1 MSAKDDEAVEE
12 PGEDEEGAPQEDA
25 DPEIEEMKRK
35 VQEMEEEA
43 AKLKEMQQ
51 EVEKQMASGG
61 AASANATDDT
71 SIYVGQVGVHALRRA
86 TITYS
91 LGHSPPPLPSLRSI
105 TKRPPRNCRPTS
117 RRVAPLIVLQS
128 CVINS
133 RANRRATRT
142 SRCASEPARN
152 AEHFMNSLPPGAPVQ
167 REGVDRERR
176 LARQLT
182 LQRAPAQGHAETGEP
197 PELQGRRQRTQRQ
210 GWPIPW
216 WGAPWRPTRPQLQ
229 LLLLGP
235 KQRPGVWR
243 PPGISVY

>member
-61 AASANATDDT
+61 AASANATDET
-71 SIYVGQVGVHALRRA
+71 SVYVGQVGVSRSRGNARSSGSRSPR
-86 TITYS
+86 S
-91 LGHSPPPLPSLRSI
+91 LVSLRWI

-117 RRVAPLIVLQS
+117 RRAARSTVSQS
-128 CVINS
+128 CAINS

-142 SRCASEPARN
+142 SRCARRASVCNARR
-152 AEHFMNSLPPGAPVQ
+152 S
-167 REGVDRERR
+167 
-176 LARQLT
+176 
-182 LQRAPAQGHAETGEP
+182 
-197 PELQGRRQRTQRQ
+197 
-210 GWPIPW
+210 
-216 WGAPWRPTRPQLQ
+216 
-229 LLLLGP
+229 
-235 KQRPGVWR
+235 
-243 PPGISVY
+243 